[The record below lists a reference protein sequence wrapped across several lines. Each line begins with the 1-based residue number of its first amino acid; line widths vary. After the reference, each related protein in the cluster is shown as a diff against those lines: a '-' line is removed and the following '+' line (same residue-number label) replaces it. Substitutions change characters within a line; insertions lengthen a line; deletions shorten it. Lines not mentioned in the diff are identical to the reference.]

1 MASDLP
7 AYNRTRPHGLAVRT
21 PAFHAGNRRFESGW
35 GVLVSVAHELA
46 AWAAAFAPDDADR
59 RLADRAL
66 VDTVAVS
73 IAAREAPLLSIAR
86 SLGTAGQLAVAA
98 HLLDYDD
105 LHLPSTSHISAVC
118 VPAAVAA
125 GGDARA
131 YLAAA
136 GVMARLGRRL
146 GWAHYDGRLAC
157 HLHGRRSGGRDR
169 RRGRDRPGRRRPG
182 PGRSR
187 LAIPAAG
194 GNHRAFG
201 THAKALQ
208 VGFAVDAGV
217 RAAALAKAGASVDL
231 ETVDVWLALV
241 GATPGPLERG
251 SGTSAPPCPA
261 AWRSSCILAATRCS
275 GRSPPSAPRSSS
287 PNRSRCQRS
296 PRSRSRPRKARCD
309 RCSTIVRARG
319 WRRSSVSLYA
329 AVATLLDDSPGLAS
343 FTDQAVARAAG
354 PGSCWAPSL
363 HG

>member
-1 MASDLP
+1 M
-7 AYNRTRPHGLAVRT
+7 
-21 PAFHAGNRRFESGW
+21 
-35 GVLVSVAHELA
+35 SVAHELA

-146 GWAHYDGRLAC
+146 GWAHYDAGWHATCTAGAPAAAIAAGVATGLDVDGLA
-157 HLHGRRSGGRDR
+157 RAIA
-169 RRGRDRPGRRRPG
+169 
-182 PGRSR
+182 

-241 GATPGPLERG
+241 GATPGPLAAGADVGAAVPGGLAIKLHPCCYALQRPIAAVRAAVEQ
-251 SGTSAPPCPA
+251 SQPFAVPAVSAITFSAP
-261 AWRSSCILAATRCS
+261 
-275 GRSPPSAPRSSS
+275 
-287 PNRSRCQRS
+287 
-296 PRSRSRPRKARCD
+296 KARCD

-319 WRRSSVSLYA
+319 WRRSSVSL
-329 AVATLLDDSPGLAS
+329 TRRSRRCSTIPPDWHRSPIKRLRDRRPS
-343 FTDQAVARAAG
+343 
-354 PGSCWAPSL
+354 SCWAPSL